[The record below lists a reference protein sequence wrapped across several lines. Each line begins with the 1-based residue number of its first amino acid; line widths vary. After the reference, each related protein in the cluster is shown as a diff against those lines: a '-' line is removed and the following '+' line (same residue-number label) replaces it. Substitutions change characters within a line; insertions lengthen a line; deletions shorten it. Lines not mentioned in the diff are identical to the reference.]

1 METGDW
7 GKKDRLSHR
16 TSIGVV
22 GNGFVGG
29 AE

>member
-22 GNGFVGG
+22 GNGFVG
-29 AE
+29 EQ